1 MCKICSQNT
10 IFNDVF
16 FFFWGVGGWG
26 GGGGVG
32 GVGGGFM
39 YFPWHNVV
47 THQPLEDALELMIF
61 KLVSKLDILSIFDES
76 GLK

>member
-1 MCKICSQNT
+1 MM
-10 IFNDVF
+10 F
-16 FFFWGVGGWG
+16 FLG

-32 GVGGGFM
+32 VGVGGVGGGGVGGGGGGGWGGFM

-47 THQPLEDALELMIF
+47 THQPLGDALELMIF
-61 KLVSKLDILSIFDES
+61 KLVSKLDILSISYES